1 MVERGAIRNRE
12 FKNQVADMSGLRWGN
27 ITPTDLD
34 AFLDFGDRLFV
45 LIEGKFRGAQIRE
58 GQLKAI
64 ERLCDSAHC
73 PPRRYS
79 YAIIAD
85 HAAADCEDI
94 DFANMAVRS
103 IRQNRKWASPIQ
115 KGLTVKAAID
125 RMKAFADNRQ
135 KLRPV

>member
-1 MVERGAIRNRE
+1 MVERGVIRERG

-45 LIEGKFRGAQIRE
+45 LIEGKFCGARIQE

-64 ERLCDSAHC
+64 ERLCDAAHC
-73 PPRRYS
+73 PPRRHS
-79 YAIIAD
+79 FAIIAD
-85 HAAADCEDI
+85 HSAPDSQDI
-94 DFANMAVRS
+94 DFASMTVRT
-103 IRQNRKWASPIQ
+103 IRQNRKWTFPMQ

-125 RMKAFADNRQ
+125 RMRAFADNTQR
-135 KLRPV
+135 LRTV